1 MGDAVLVTAAA
12 VMGEK
17 HGKHSAHGGDT
28 DCLISS
34 SVSTQ
39 SKIIAEILIA
49 ASKLHMYLYVQ
60 NTLTHTYK
68 MRIIAKDNMVQVA
81 HLHQCMCTGGL

>member
-1 MGDAVLVTAAA
+1 MHWGGNESSTGSWNTVWAMGDAVLVTAAA

-49 ASKLHMYLYVQ
+49 ASKLHMYLYV
-60 NTLTHTYK
+60 
-68 MRIIAKDNMVQVA
+68 
-81 HLHQCMCTGGL
+81 